1 MKINWN
7 VLGGGGG
14 GGCKKKPLG
23 GSVWIFSGTA
33 HYILTL

>member
-14 GGCKKKPLG
+14 AKKKPLG